1 MPTARINASR
11 EASISPIKDGEI
23 ISNGLLPFF
32 LLTPFLNHFFQDV
45 RFVGENPADALPKQA
60 SLIHPEHLD
69 PGSVYLRLKDKRRR
83 RLGRGRC
90 GETTADRYDQEKDE
104 AGNTSGGIHARSESG
119 PRDLGKQKLSHINEL
134 GSEMVGN
141 AAKSSPDQRKRR
153 PA

>member
-1 MPTARINASR
+1 
-11 EASISPIKDGEI
+11 
-23 ISNGLLPFF
+23 
-32 LLTPFLNHFFQDV
+32 
-45 RFVGENPADALPKQA
+45 
-60 SLIHPEHLD
+60 
-69 PGSVYLRLKDKRRR
+69 
-83 RLGRGRC
+83 
-90 GETTADRYDQEKDE
+90 TTADRYDQEKDE

>member
-1 MPTARINASR
+1 MDGGLHIFRVRGELALEAQGRSR
-11 EASISPIKDGEI
+11 WDGAI
-23 ISNGLLPFF
+23 AGS
-32 LLTPFLNHFFQDV
+32 
-45 RFVGENPADALPKQA
+45 ALPKQA